1 MIDYRDMIAFLCA
14 TSAKNET
21 SLLSGD
27 IISLTGGAWGVLYL
41 VEILDRP

>member
-1 MIDYRDMIAFLCA
+1 MIAFFCA
-14 TSAKNET
+14 ASAKNAT
-21 SLLSGD
+21 FLSGD